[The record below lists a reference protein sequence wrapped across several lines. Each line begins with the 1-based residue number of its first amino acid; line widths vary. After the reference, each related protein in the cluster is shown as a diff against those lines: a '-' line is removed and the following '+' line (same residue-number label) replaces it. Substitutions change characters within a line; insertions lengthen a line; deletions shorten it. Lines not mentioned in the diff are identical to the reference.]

1 MQIEHQLIKIKLKEV
16 TLEGDLSLPED
27 PLGFVVFSHGSGN
40 SMHHP
45 KNRYVAERLLKEHIG
60 YLLFDLLTPDED
72 LNVQN
77 RFNLGNLTQR
87 LEEVIKWVE
96 KDTLDNNLKLGIF
109 GAGTGTAVALKAAAR
124 MQGKIETIVT
134 RGGRADLAIDELS
147 YVDIPVLMIVGGKEE
162 RSIRLN
168 DKAAELL
175 PNVETI
181 YIDGASNLFEE
192 DGVLEELA
200 ATAAQWFKDKLG

>member
-1 MQIEHQLIKIKLKEV
+1 
-16 TLEGDLSLPED
+16 
-27 PLGFVVFSHGSGN
+27 
-40 SMHHP
+40 
-45 KNRYVAERLLKEHIG
+45 
-60 YLLFDLLTPDED
+60 
-72 LNVQN
+72 
-77 RFNLGNLTQR
+77 
-87 LEEVIKWVE
+87 
-96 KDTLDNNLKLGIF
+96 
-109 GAGTGTAVALKAAAR
+109 
-124 MQGKIETIVT
+124 
-134 RGGRADLAIDELS
+134 LS